1 MKRPIFFVILVI
13 LSLGIPLSGYASAAD
28 INPKTLAILPF
39 ENNSV
44 TDPERFQPLTK
55 GLSAMLITDLN
66 NSQDILKVIER
77 EKIQALL
84 KEIALSQSGSVDQA
98 TAIRAGKML
107 GAQSIAFGSF
117 MVMGQMVRI
126 DTRIIKVET
135 GELIMAESTTG
146 DTQGFLNL
154 EKELAAKIAGSLGV
168 ALQSKK
174 TGSKSGKGTS
184 KKKPK
189 DTGSKSG
196 KSAPEKEM
204 NAALLYSRGLD
215 ALDRG
220 NKEEAGELFDK
231 CIAMDASYKERVD
244 ITKGLE

>member
-1 MKRPIFFVILVI
+1 MKRPIFFVFLVIFLLVI
-13 LSLGIPLSGYASAAD
+13 LPSGYVCAAD
-28 INPKTLAILPF
+28 MNPKTLAILPF

-44 TDPERFQPLTK
+44 TDPERFEPLTK

-66 NSQDILKVIER
+66 NGQNILKVIER
-77 EKIQALL
+77 EKIQSLL
-84 KEIALSQSGSVDQA
+84 KEIALSQSGSVDQT
-98 TAIRAGKML
+98 TAIRAGKIL

-117 MVMGQMVRI
+117 MVMGKMVRI

-154 EKELAAKIAGSLGV
+154 EKELAEKIAGSLGV
-168 ALQSKK
+168 ALQSKDI
-174 TGSKSGKGTS
+174 GSRSGKGAS
-184 KKKPK
+184 
-189 DTGSKSG
+189 
-196 KSAPEKEM
+196 EKEM

-220 NKEEAGELFDK
+220 NKEEARELFKK

-244 ITKGLE
+244 NIKGLE

>member
-1 MKRPIFFVILVI
+1 MKRPKFFVMLVI
-13 LSLGIPLSGYASAAD
+13 FWLVIPLSGYANAAD
-28 INPKTLAILPF
+28 VNPKTLAILPF

-44 TDPERFQPLTK
+44 TDPQRFEPLTK

-84 KEIALSQSGSVDQA
+84 KEIALSQSGSVDQS
-98 TAIRAGKML
+98 TAIRAGKIL

-117 MVMGQMVRI
+117 MVMGTMVRI

-154 EKELAAKIAGSLGV
+154 EKELAHKIAGSLGV
-168 ALQSKK
+168 ALQPEDIGSKPRK
-174 TGSKSGKGTS
+174 STLKQKPKETGSKSRKG
-184 KKKPK
+184 
-189 DTGSKSG
+189 
-196 KSAPEKEM
+196 APEKEM

-220 NKEEAGELFDK
+220 NKAEAEELFDK
-231 CIAMDASYKERVD
+231 CIAMDASYKARVD